1 LIAHQIEEQI
11 KKTGSVGKEV
21 ERMVK
26 AGCITPDLWM
36 QNATGSPV
44 NADAMLEATERA
56 LKEYK
61 K

>member
-1 LIAHQIEEQI
+1 
-11 KKTGSVGKEV
+11 
-21 ERMVK
+21 
-26 AGCITPDLWM
+26 M

-61 K
+61 STFSF